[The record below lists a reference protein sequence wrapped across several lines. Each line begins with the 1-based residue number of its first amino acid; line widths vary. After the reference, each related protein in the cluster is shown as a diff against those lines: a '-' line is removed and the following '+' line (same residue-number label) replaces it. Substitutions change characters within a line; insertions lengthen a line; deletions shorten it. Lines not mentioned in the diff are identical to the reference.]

1 MGAGRQRPGARV
13 KTFAFL
19 LFALC
24 AAAPAW
30 SWTGR
35 VQEAPTGDSLLVRAA
50 DGGLVLVRLYGIE
63 APAPAEPE
71 GRAAQQALDGLARDR
86 QVDVLPLSGQGSRQT
101 GHVYLDLQDL
111 SREMVRL
118 GRAWVDWPRCVQ
130 GVCRLWLDDEQQA
143 RAVGLGLW
151 QDSPLRPDPEPQPGG

>member
-1 MGAGRQRPGARV
+1 MKVLVA
-13 KTFAFL
+13 L
-19 LFALC
+19 MLALC

-35 VQEAPTGDSLLVRAA
+35 VQEAASGDALLVHGP
-50 DGGLVLVRLYGIE
+50 DGDEVLVRLYGIE
-63 APAPAEPE
+63 APGPAEPE
-71 GRAAQQALDGLARDR
+71 GQAARQALDELTRGRD
-86 QVDVLPLSGQGSRQT
+86 VDVLPLSGGGSRQT
-101 GHVYLDLQDL
+101 GHVLLDLQDL

-130 GVCRLWLDDEQQA
+130 GVCRAWLNDEQQA

-151 QDSPLRPDPEPQPGG
+151 RDSPLRPESEPQPGG